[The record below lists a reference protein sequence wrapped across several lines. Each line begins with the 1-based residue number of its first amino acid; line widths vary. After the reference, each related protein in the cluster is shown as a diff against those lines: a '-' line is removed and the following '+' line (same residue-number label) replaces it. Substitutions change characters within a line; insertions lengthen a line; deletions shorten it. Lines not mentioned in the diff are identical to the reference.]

1 MFTFHDES
9 DETNSLHCFR
19 LSVLHAPSS
28 STCPVYRYRP
38 RPAHPARRPR
48 PPPTPSLGPPHPL
61 RVIIAFKVL
70 ISSRSPR
77 RFFMA
82 VGGRKSPA
90 PGRLRVGQRRPPSS
104 VSVSFWLASRR
115 WTVGLRARFPA
126 TPASAFPNRNRRAN
140 ASEEPSKSC
149 VRAPQHR
156 SALTRPRMTRARG
169 WGRR

>member
-38 RPAHPARRPR
+38 RPARPARRPR
-48 PPPTPSLGPPHPL
+48 PPPTPSLDPPPAPHPF
-61 RVIIAFKVL
+61 RDITASKVL

-82 VGGRKSPA
+82 IGGRKSPA

-104 VSVSFWLASRR
+104 VSGGYRPAVGPLASERGSLRPRR
-115 WTVGLRARFPA
+115 QHFP
-126 TPASAFPNRNRRAN
+126 TGIVERMPVRNRQRV
-140 ASEEPSKSC
+140 ASE
-149 VRAPQHR
+149 RHNTDLR
-156 SALTRPRMTRARG
+156 
-169 WGRR
+169 